1 MTYFYSK
8 LVGLMASKAQPKKVV
23 KQKSEKPPEL
33 YRSTSHELSSVHLG
47 RPVHVEI
54 IGPKTVSGPLPLLVL
69 NDGQDSAA
77 VGVKKSVE
85 RETATGRIPKIL
97 VVGVAAGDRMAE
109 YGTAFRADYEGRGA
123 KAGLYAKFVVLELM
137 PWLAERYSISENPA
151 ERAVAGYSLGG
162 LSAVDLA
169 WNQPHIFG
177 KTGVFSGSLWWRRYT
192 MIERMLGPDRGRLM
206 HLQIRKTR
214 KRPDL
219 KFWFQTGTHDEETDR
234 NNNGVID
241 AVDDTLD
248 LMSALTRKGYRPY
261 HDFAYCEIRE
271 GRHNPETWKKAMP
284 LFLRWAFGDGHLA
297 AMPHVDDATV

>member
-1 MTYFYSK
+1 
-8 LVGLMASKAQPKKVV
+8 MASKAQPKKVV

-54 IGPKTVSGPLPLLVL
+54 IDPKTVSGPLPLLVL

-85 RETATGRIPKIL
+85 RETATGCIPKIL

-162 LSAVDLA
+162 LSAMDLA
-169 WNQPHIFG
+169 WNQHHLFG

-192 MIERMLGPDRGRLM
+192 LCERMLGPARAIVRTTILHTAKFARAGTIPK
-206 HLQIRKTR
+206 HG
-214 KRPDL
+214 KRPCRYSCA
-219 KFWFQTGTHDEETDR
+219 GPS
-234 NNNGVID
+234 
-241 AVDDTLD
+241 AMDTSPPCRTWTTQRSEQGLGI
-248 LMSALTRKGYRPY
+248 LLIFRKAKKNR
-261 HDFAYCEIRE
+261 HCEA
-271 GRHNPETWKKAMP
+271 P
-284 LFLRWAFGDGHLA
+284 
-297 AMPHVDDATV
+297 V